1 MEQSD
6 LLKLVLM
13 TFSGKHN
20 RMLSLKQHPHPRNP
34 GAGTSAE
41 ALLHEAF
48 EVSREQLVEWASG
61 RTEEHPLRQIQAMA
75 ALDRLDPEGCDVK
88 DHGSWK
94 GQWQLPSRTQW
105 ERREALEFD
114 MAHWTTRL

>member
-1 MEQSD
+1 
-6 LLKLVLM
+6 
-13 TFSGKHN
+13 
-20 RMLSLKQHPHPRNP
+20 MLSFETASAPRNP

-75 ALDRLDPEGCDVK
+75 ALDPV
-88 DHGSWK
+88 GS
-94 GQWQLPSRTQW
+94 
-105 ERREALEFD
+105 
-114 MAHWTTRL
+114 